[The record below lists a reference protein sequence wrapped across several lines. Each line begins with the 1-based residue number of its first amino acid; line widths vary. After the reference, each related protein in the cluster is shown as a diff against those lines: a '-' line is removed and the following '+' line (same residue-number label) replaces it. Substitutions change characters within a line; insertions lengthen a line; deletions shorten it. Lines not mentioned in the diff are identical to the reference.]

1 MNTLTIRLIEQPD
14 GSYVREFEVE
24 ASDERQ
30 RMALECEAAR
40 IASVSPVR
48 LGVAPP
54 AAPPDR
60 LATEAPRHQPR

>member
-14 GSYVREFEVE
+14 GSFVREFEVQ
-24 ASDERQ
+24 ATDERQ

-40 IASVSPVR
+40 IIGVSPPR

-60 LATEAPRHQPR
+60 LATE

>member
-24 ASDERQ
+24 ATDDRQ
-30 RMALECEAAR
+30 RIALECEAAR

-60 LATEAPRHQPR
+60 LATEARPHQPR

>member
-1 MNTLTIRLIEQPD
+1 MPNTLTIRLIEQPD

-24 ASDERQ
+24 ATDERQ

-48 LGVAPP
+48 LGV
-54 AAPPDR
+54 
-60 LATEAPRHQPR
+60 EEKK